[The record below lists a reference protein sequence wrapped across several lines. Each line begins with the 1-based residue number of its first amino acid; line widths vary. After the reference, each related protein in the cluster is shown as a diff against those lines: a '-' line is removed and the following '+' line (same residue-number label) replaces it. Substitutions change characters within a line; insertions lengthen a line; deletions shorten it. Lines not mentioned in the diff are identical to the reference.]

1 MEVIGRLSELDH
13 QASIS
18 PSSTGRYQID
28 ERDAN
33 ECCSNSMMV
42 DEKNSLS
49 ALETDLYFPTLF
61 CSILS
66 KVITIAIVATLYTV
80 SL

>member
-18 PSSTGRYQID
+18 ASPTGRYQID

-33 ECCSNSMMV
+33 ECCSDSIMV
-42 DEKNSLS
+42 DEK
-49 ALETDLYFPTLF
+49 
-61 CSILS
+61 
-66 KVITIAIVATLYTV
+66 IV
-80 SL
+80 